1 MVENTFP
8 HYPQILYKLRTD
20 NCEKLTTIYRKHT
33 FYPQLI
39 NKLWTILEFS
49 YYFCK
54 EKGYRLIAITST
66 FNKLIYSM
74 RLILNLD
81 VHLE

>member
-49 YYFCK
+49 GSLSNVVVFKFQKY
-54 EKGYRLIAITST
+54 ST
-66 FNKLIYSM
+66 LLK
-74 RLILNLD
+74 
-81 VHLE
+81 